1 MICSR
6 QAALPKAWI
15 VSHSFTQRMCGHT
28 LCPLEVLRTLED
40 SDPIV
45 GPQGKVAP
53 SSLGEPER
61 AFER

>member
-1 MICSR
+1 
-6 QAALPKAWI
+6 
-15 VSHSFTQRMCGHT
+15 MCGHT